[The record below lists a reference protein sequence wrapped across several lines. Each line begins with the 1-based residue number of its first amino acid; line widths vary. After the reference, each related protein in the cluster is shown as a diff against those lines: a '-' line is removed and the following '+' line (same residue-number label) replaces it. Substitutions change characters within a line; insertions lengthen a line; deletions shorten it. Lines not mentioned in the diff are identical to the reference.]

1 MIYKLKTA
9 PEQFRAILAGGATY
23 VLPPDD
29 DRTCAVGDVL
39 VLREHHPAPPHIV
52 TPGGNPPPGFGYTG
66 RQCWVVVTHTPHRAP
81 AHVTVPVLG
90 LTLDAARAKLWTRRD
105 SSSPVPIHHLKTW
118 ASHFQAVCDG
128 RKPYELRME
137 DVRRFA
143 PGDILA
149 LQEYIP
155 TDMDLFDVEPSWTPD
170 AGGYYTGHTCW
181 VAVIDE
187 PLRDTR
193 WLQPGVAALP
203 IRRLRVNR
211 PGVSENQPLP
221 WAEPESWPGQAIAFA
236 PATNAQDASQEVSS

>member
-1 MIYKLKTA
+1 M
-9 PEQFRAILAGGATY
+9 ATY
-23 VLPPDD
+23 KMKTSPKDFQGILEGRETYELPPANA
-29 DRTCAVGDVL
+29 RSLAVGDVL
-39 VLREHHPAPPHIV
+39 VLREYLAMPPNIV
-52 TPGGNPPPGFGYTG
+52 TPGGNPLPDFGYTG
-66 RQCWVVVTHTPHRAP
+66 RQCWVIVTHTPHRAP

-90 LTLDAARAKLWTRRD
+90 LTLDAARAKLWTRRA
-105 SSSPVPIHHLKTW
+105 SSSPVSIHHLKTW
-118 ASHFQAVCDG
+118 SSHFQAVCDG
-128 RKPYELRME
+128 RKPYELRVE

-155 TDMDLFDVEPSWTPD
+155 TDMDLFDIEPSWTPD

-203 IRRLRVNR
+203 IRRLRVSR
-211 PGVSENQPLP
+211 PGVSESQPLL
-221 WAEPESWPGQAIAFA
+221 
-236 PATNAQDASQEVSS
+236 